1 MSEFISLEEKAN
13 LISKKLTSL
22 LENLS
27 SHLSKEKTENALSE
41 GNNYIK
47 EIDNII
53 EKMEKF
59 KKGKYDNNNIFL
71 IKNDLIKIK
80 EKFENIQKQYII
92 NKSNQ
97 LIDSLSTTTQKENND
112 IIDEYDIN
120 DNFIFEENNDEQF
133 GKNFIDEYFKE
144 NKNITEFSEGYLY
157 KDNYAYKIKRIMY
170 KLFINIY
177 NIFNGVS
184 SKTKYLII
192 LFVLVIMLIFCIIE
206 LYFSIINNVK

>member
-53 EKMEKF
+53 EKMEKS

-97 LIDSLSTTTQKENND
+97 LIDSLSTTTQIENND

-170 KLFINIY
+170 KFFINIY

>member
-53 EKMEKF
+53 EKMEKS

-170 KLFINIY
+170 KFFINIY

>member
-53 EKMEKF
+53 EKMEKS

-71 IKNDLIKIK
+71 ITNDLIKIK

-97 LIDSLSTTTQKENND
+97 LIDSLSTTTQIENND